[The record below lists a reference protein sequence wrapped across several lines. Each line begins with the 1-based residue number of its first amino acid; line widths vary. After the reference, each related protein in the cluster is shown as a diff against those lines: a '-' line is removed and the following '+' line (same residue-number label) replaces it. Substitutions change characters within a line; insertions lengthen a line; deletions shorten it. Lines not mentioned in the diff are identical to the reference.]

1 LNVKAASRKDS
12 SGEVSGLEF
21 VTHSKNQVPVE
32 DEKPKLLNINGQM
45 VS

>member
-1 LNVKAASRKDS
+1 LNVKAVSRKDS
-12 SGEVSGLEF
+12 SGEDSGLEF
-21 VTHSKNQVPVE
+21 VTNSKNKEPAE